1 MSVGLPPGA
10 VGSGLPARIG
20 TYPIRGL
27 IGSGSMGVVYLGH
40 DTELDRPVAIK
51 TIQRHLLE
59 GAAGGEVFARRFRLE
74 ARAAARLFHPAIVAV
89 HRLGEDEQY
98 AFIVMEYIRGH
109 ALSDYLVPADRL
121 QRDEVLCLMAQL
133 LDALQFA
140 HEHGVIH
147 RDIKPAN
154 LMVDVG
160 GRLKITDF
168 GIARTETSQF
178 TRVNTV
184 VGSPGYMAPEQYTGA
199 AIDRRVDLFASGVL
213 LYRMLAGVKPFSGSE
228 EGIMYQIIYGRH
240 PPLTEQTG
248 DPSLAPFE
256 PVIDRALAKAPAD
269 RYGSAQ
275 EFLSALRTAAGQVL
289 PDRLPR
295 ERLLPFDAPDTGA
308 LAQTQTLVIPG
319 ARASTAGPGP
329 PPATAR
335 TAPAPPSLPGSD
347 AFSTSQLPSEPPPS
361 GWDLAELSKLEHEL
375 MRHVGPIGKVLV
387 RRAARGQFDLQ
398 AVRELVAGSIVDPD
412 VRARFIAGSQRLA
425 GAAGPAS
432 GFGPSL
438 PPPTTLPPPRT
449 PLGEDDVAR
458 AAEVLTRAFGPVAR
472 VMTRRAAANA
482 DSREQFV
489 ARLLDQVGGQVDRNA
504 LETELRRR
512 LDR

>member
-1 MSVGLPPGA
+1 MSVGLPAGA
-10 VGSGLPARIG
+10 TGRGLPSRIG
-20 TYPIRGL
+20 GYPIRGL

-59 GAAGGEVFARRFRLE
+59 GATGGEGYARRFRVE

-89 HRLGEDEQY
+89 HQLGEDEQH

-109 ALSDYLVPADRL
+109 ALPDYLTPADRL
-121 QRDEVLCLMAQL
+121 RREEVLCLMAQL

-154 LMVDVG
+154 LMVDVS

-168 GIARTETSQF
+168 GIARTDTSQF
-178 TRVNTV
+178 TRANTV

-228 EGIMYQIIYGRH
+228 EGVMYQIIYGQH
-240 PPLTEQTG
+240 QPLTEQTG
-248 DPSLAPFE
+248 DPSLAPFD
-256 PVIDRALAKAPAD
+256 PVIDRALAKAPGD
-269 RYGSAQ
+269 RWGSAQ

-295 ERLLPFDAPDTGA
+295 ESLLPFAAPDAGA
-308 LAQTQTLVIPG
+308 LAKTQTMALPG
-319 ARASTAGPGP
+319 AAL
-329 PPATAR
+329 
-335 TAPAPPSLPGSD
+335 APAGARGAASPPSLPGSG
-347 AFSTSQLPSEPPPS
+347 AFAHSQPPSEPPPS

-387 RRAARGQFDLQ
+387 RRAARGQFEIQ

-412 VRARFIAGSQRLA
+412 VRARFVAGSQRLA
-425 GAAGPAS
+425 GAAGGAS

-438 PPPTTLPPPRT
+438 PPPSTLPPPRT
-449 PLGEDDVAR
+449 PLAEQDVAR
-458 AAEVLTRAFGPVAR
+458 AADVLTHALGPIAR
-472 VMTRRAAANA
+472 VMARRAAEQA

-489 ARLLDQVGGQVDRNA
+489 ARLLEQAGAQVDRAA
-504 LETELRRR
+504 LETELWRR
-512 LDR
+512 LGR